1 MKLEEGGMVNY
12 CPEPLILKKADTAA
26 LSLNQTQ
33 FRNLIKDERAR
44 ELCFEGLRKHDLI
57 RWGDFVTAMHQT
69 AQDFADHA
77 SMSTDIYKLAH
88 DAAERVQEKHL
99 LYPIPILEV
108 SLNKAMVQNKGY

>member
-1 MKLEEGGMVNY
+1 
-12 CPEPLILKKADTAA
+12 
-26 LSLNQTQ
+26 
-33 FRNLIKDERAR
+33 
-44 ELCFEGLRKHDLI
+44 
-57 RWGDFVTAMHQT
+57 MHQT